1 MKGLVTVMIEA
12 GGKCPKSGIFRK
24 KRHKCEKVKGYG
36 YRCIWCG
43 KDLHSLRM
51 EEK

>member
-24 KRHKCEKVKGYG
+24 RGTNAKK
-36 YRCIWCG
+36 
-43 KDLHSLRM
+43 
-51 EEK
+51 